1 MKEKIAISI
10 ERVILKKI
18 DRLIEEERYKN
29 RSNAIESMIR
39 KQLERDTKAVI
50 LSGGSY
56 EKNLEKGELK
66 CLKRYKGRSVLD
78 WQISTFKKQ
87 GFNSIYFIGAE
98 KTIKEIIAK
107 EGFNI
112 TKKVEFVVDETNQ
125 GNFSSLKNIKNK
137 INDDFLVVYND
148 IFFDYDLKELL
159 NFHRREKT
167 LVSVICTV
175 SPEGKRK
182 GEFVLRGDK
191 IIDFSQKGGKGSH
204 IFTGSIFAMSPEILD
219 MKGKR
224 IEEDLFPELIK
235 RKMLSGIIL
244 PGQRIHFQGE

>member
-10 ERVILKKI
+10 EKEILKKI
-18 DRLIEEERYKN
+18 DRLVDEGQYNN
-29 RSNAIESMIR
+29 RSNAIEGIIK
-39 KQLERDTKAVI
+39 KQVERDTKAVI

-56 EKNLEKGELK
+56 ERNVEKGELK

-87 GFNSIYFIGAE
+87 GFNKIFFIGAE
-98 KTIKEIIAK
+98 RTIKEVIAK

-112 TKKVEFVVDETNQ
+112 TKKVDFVMDETNQ
-125 GNFSSLKNIKNK
+125 GNFTSLKNIRNK
-137 INDDFLVVYND
+137 VNDDFLVVYND

-159 NFHRREKT
+159 NFHRKEKT
-167 LVSVICTV
+167 LASVICTI
-175 SPEGKRK
+175 SPESKRK

-191 IIDFSQKGGKGSH
+191 IIDFSQKGGKGTH

-244 PGQRIHFQGE
+244 PGQRIHFQEE